1 MTNKNVEKLI
11 TMIIYCF
18 VQYLAGLICKE
29 KMPLKSFK
37 CRYCGKCFS
46 RRADAIRH
54 EKIHAGEK
62 PFLCRICGKG
72 FSQSSN
78 CYRHERTHP
87 KEKPKCQRC
96 GATFSRTDLL
106 ASHVCINEK
115 YNAVKIKQE
124 ADLQVCE
131 VKTLSRSSAMAG
143 YSVANPSRSVAMH
156 SRTLVI
162 RKRYKC
168 SQCGRDFSQSSNCK
182 RHERLHRGDKPYH
195 CKQCDK
201 HFTLSGNLKRHSR
214 TVHARQRNFKCYTGT
229 LKQHEKVHAH
239 EEETHQQEQGKPY
252 QCKECDKCFTDS
264 GKLKHHSKTHVR
276 KKSFQCKEEEQRLLV
291 GQGNTKKLN
300 RMQNTGIKLT
310 HGQKVGNSD
319 NKPYKCKY
327 CGKSYNYPSELKRH
341 EPVHTRQP
349 NFKCQHCDRCFFHT
363 GTLKQHEK
371 AHARAK
377 ETHSGNLKRH
387 SQTHAKKKSFQC
399 KEEEKRLLVRQVNRM
414 QNTGIKLTQGQKVH
428 TRQRSFKCQHCSRR
442 FFHTGTLKNH
452 EKVHE
457 RAEERHQQ
465 EQDTGI
471 KPTHGRKVVDSDNK
485 PYKCLECGKSYSYP
499 CELKR
504 HEPVHTRQRNFKCQ
518 HCSRRFFHT
527 GTLKNHEKVHARA
540 EEMHQQEHDKR
551 YQCGE
556 CDKSFSNSENLKHH
570 SKTHAKKKPFQ
581 CKKEEKRSLGGQVNT
596 KKLNRMQNTRIKLTQ
611 GQKVAD
617 SENKPYNC
625 KDCGKSYNFPS
636 ELKRHEPVHTRQ
648 RNFKCQHCSRRFF
661 HTGTLKQHEKMHAR
675 VAERHQQEK
684 ERAPHLEAQMPRQ
697 LKNYT
702 CWICSHEFHCESES
716 VIRKHYDEH
725 LKQLGY

>member
-1 MTNKNVEKLI
+1 MNKNVEKLI
-11 TMIIYCF
+11 TIIIYCF

-29 KMPLKSFK
+29 KMPLKSLK

-78 CYRHERTHP
+78 CYRHERTHA

-106 ASHVCINEK
+106 ASHVCINEN

-162 RKRYKC
+162 RKHYKC

-229 LKQHEKVHAH
+229 LKQHEKVHGR
-239 EEETHQQEQGKPY
+239 EEETHQQEQGKLY

-264 GKLKHHSKTHVR
+264 GNLKRHSKTHVR

-291 GQGNTKKLN
+291 GKGNTKKLN

-310 HGQKVGNSD
+310 HGQKVGDSD

-377 ETHSGNLKRH
+377 ETHSGNLKLH
-387 SQTHAKKKSFQC
+387 SKTHAKKKSFQC

-452 EKVHE
+452 EKVHA

-471 KPTHGRKVVDSDNK
+471 KPTQGRKVVDSDNK

-518 HCSRRFFHT
+518 HCSRCFFHT
-527 GTLKNHEKVHARA
+527 GTLKNHEKGHARA
-540 EEMHQQEHDKR
+540 EETHQQEHNKP

-556 CDKSFSNSENLKHH
+556 CDKSFSNSGNLKHH
-570 SKTHAKKKPFQ
+570 RKTHAKKKPFQ
-581 CKKEEKRSLGGQVNT
+581 CKKEEKKRSLVGQVNT
-596 KKLNRMQNTRIKLTQ
+596 KKLNRMQNKRIKLTQ

-617 SENKPYNC
+617 SENKPYKC
-625 KDCGKSYNFPS
+625 KDCGKRYNFPS

>member
-1 MTNKNVEKLI
+1 MHKNVEKLI
-11 TMIIYCF
+11 TIIIYCF

-29 KMPLKSFK
+29 KMPLKSLK

-54 EKIHAGEK
+54 EKIHAGER

-78 CYRHERTHP
+78 CYRHERTHA

-106 ASHVCINEK
+106 ASHVCINEN

-131 VKTLSRSSAMAG
+131 VKTLRRSSAMAG
-143 YSVANPSRSVAMH
+143 HSVANPSRSVAMH

-182 RHERLHRGDKPYH
+182 RHERLHRGDKPYQ

-201 HFTLSGNLKRHSR
+201 HFTLSGNLKRHSK
-214 TVHARQRNFKCYTGT
+214 TVHHAGQRNFKCQYCSRCFFHTGT
-229 LKQHEKVHAH
+229 LKQHEKVHAR
-239 EEETHQQEQGKPY
+239 EEEMHQQKQGKPY
-252 QCKECDKCFTDS
+252 QCEECDKCFTDS
-264 GKLKHHSKTHVR
+264 GNLKRHSKTHAR

-291 GQGNTKKLN
+291 GRGNTKKLN

-310 HGQKVGNSD
+310 HGQKVADSD

-349 NFKCQHCDRCFFHT
+349 NFKCQHCGRCFFHT

-371 AHARAK
+371 MHARVA
-377 ETHSGNLKRH
+377 
-387 SQTHAKKKSFQC
+387 
-399 KEEEKRLLVRQVNRM
+399 
-414 QNTGIKLTQGQKVH
+414 
-428 TRQRSFKCQHCSRR
+428 
-442 FFHTGTLKNH
+442 
-452 EKVHE
+452 
-457 RAEERHQQ
+457 ERHQQ

-471 KPTHGRKVVDSDNK
+471 KPTQGQKVADSDNK

-504 HEPVHTRQRNFKCQ
+504 HQPVHTRQRNFKCQ

-527 GTLKNHEKVHARA
+527 GTLKNHEKAHARA
-540 EEMHQQEHDKR
+540 EETHQQEHDKP
-551 YQCGE
+551 YQYEE
-556 CDKSFSNSENLKHH
+556 CDKSFSNSGNLKRH
-570 SKTHAKKKPFQ
+570 SQTHAKKKPFQ
-581 CKKEEKRSLGGQVNT
+581 CKEEEKRSLVGQVNT
-596 KKLNRMQNTRIKLTQ
+596 KKLNRMRNTRIKLTH
-611 GQKVAD
+611 GQNVSD
-617 SENKPYNC
+617 SENKHYKC
-625 KDCGKSYNFPS
+625 KDCGKSYNFPR

-648 RNFKCQHCSRRFF
+648 RNFKCQHCSRCFF

-702 CWICSHEFHCESES
+702 CWICSREFHCESES

>member
-1 MTNKNVEKLI
+1 
-11 TMIIYCF
+11 
-18 VQYLAGLICKE
+18 
-29 KMPLKSFK
+29 MPLKSLK

-46 RRADAIRH
+46 RRVDAIRH
-54 EKIHAGEK
+54 EKIHAGER
-62 PFLCRICGKG
+62 PYLCRICGKG

-78 CYRHERTHP
+78 CYRHERTHA

-106 ASHVCINEK
+106 ASHTCINEN
-115 YNAVKIKQE
+115 YNAIKIKQE
-124 ADLQVCE
+124 GDLQVCE
-131 VKTLSRSSAMAG
+131 VKTLSRSSAMADH
-143 YSVANPSRSVAMH
+143 SVANPSRSVAMH

-182 RHERLHRGDKPYH
+182 RHERLHRGDKPYQ

-201 HFTLSGNLKRHSR
+201 HFTLSGNLKRHSK
-214 TVHARQRNFKCYTGT
+214 TVHARQRNFKCQYCSRCFFHIGT

-239 EEETHQQEQGKPY
+239 EEETHQQEQGKLY
-252 QCKECDKCFTDS
+252 QCEECDKCFTDS
-264 GKLKHHSKTHVR
+264 GNLKRHSKTHAR

-310 HGQKVGNSD
+310 HGQKVADSD

-341 EPVHTRQP
+341 EPVHTRRP
-349 NFKCQHCDRCFFHT
+349 N
-363 GTLKQHEK
+363 
-371 AHARAK
+371 
-377 ETHSGNLKRH
+377 
-387 SQTHAKKKSFQC
+387 
-399 KEEEKRLLVRQVNRM
+399 
-414 QNTGIKLTQGQKVH
+414 
-428 TRQRSFKCQHCSRR
+428 FKCQHCSRR
-442 FFHTGTLKNH
+442 FFHTGTLKQH
-452 EKVHE
+452 EKVHA
-457 RAEERHQQ
+457 RAEKRHQQ

-471 KPTHGRKVVDSDNK
+471 KPTQGQKVADSDNKPYKCKYCGKSYNYPSELKRHEPVHTRRPNFKCQHCSRRFFHTGTLKQHEKVHARAEKKHQQEQDTGIKPTQGQKVADSDNK

-499 CELKR
+499 CDLKR
-504 HEPVHTRQRNFKCQ
+504 HEPVHTRERNFKCQ

-527 GTLKNHEKVHARA
+527 GTLKNHEKVHAHA
-540 EEMHQQEHDKR
+540 EERHQQEQAGKPH
-551 YQCGE
+551 QCKE
-556 CDKSFSNSENLKHH
+556 CDKCFSNSANLKRH

-581 CKKEEKRSLGGQVNT
+581 CKEEEKRSLVGKVNT
-596 KKLNRMQNTRIKLTQ
+596 KKLNRMQNTRIKLTH
-611 GQKVAD
+611 GQNVSD
-617 SENKPYNC
+617 SENKPYKC

-636 ELKRHEPVHTRQ
+636 ELKRHEPVHTRE
-648 RNFKCQHCSRRFF
+648 RNFKCQHCSRHFF

-675 VAERHQQEK
+675 EEERHQQEK

-725 LKQLGY
+725 LKQLGNVK

>member
-1 MTNKNVEKLI
+1 MNKNVEKLI
-11 TMIIYCF
+11 TIIIYCF

-29 KMPLKSFK
+29 KMPLKSLK

-78 CYRHERTHP
+78 CYRHERTHA
-87 KEKPKCQRC
+87 KEKSKCQRC

-106 ASHVCINEK
+106 ASHVCINEN

-264 GKLKHHSKTHVR
+264 GNLKRHSKTHVR

-291 GQGNTKKLN
+291 GKGNTKKLN

-310 HGQKVGNSD
+310 HGQKVGDSD

-349 NFKCQHCDRCFFHT
+349 NFKCQH
-363 GTLKQHEK
+363 
-371 AHARAK
+371 
-377 ETHSGNLKRH
+377 
-387 SQTHAKKKSFQC
+387 
-399 KEEEKRLLVRQVNRM
+399 
-414 QNTGIKLTQGQKVH
+414 
-428 TRQRSFKCQHCSRR
+428 
-442 FFHTGTLKNH
+442 
-452 EKVHE
+452 
-457 RAEERHQQ
+457 
-465 EQDTGI
+465 
-471 KPTHGRKVVDSDNK
+471 
-485 PYKCLECGKSYSYP
+485 
-499 CELKR
+499 
-504 HEPVHTRQRNFKCQ
+504 
-518 HCSRRFFHT
+518 
-527 GTLKNHEKVHARA
+527 
-540 EEMHQQEHDKR
+540 
-551 YQCGE
+551 
-556 CDKSFSNSENLKHH
+556 
-570 SKTHAKKKPFQ
+570 
-581 CKKEEKRSLGGQVNT
+581 
-596 KKLNRMQNTRIKLTQ
+596 
-611 GQKVAD
+611 
-617 SENKPYNC
+617 
-625 KDCGKSYNFPS
+625 
-636 ELKRHEPVHTRQ
+636 
-648 RNFKCQHCSRRFF
+648 
-661 HTGTLKQHEKMHAR
+661 
-675 VAERHQQEK
+675 
-684 ERAPHLEAQMPRQ
+684 
-697 LKNYT
+697 
-702 CWICSHEFHCESES
+702 
-716 VIRKHYDEH
+716 
-725 LKQLGY
+725 